1 MYKLLLK
8 LDMPVLKSDSHLVKT
23 IKRKILKPIG
33 YYFRKKN
40 FNKHYSDLKIK

>member
-23 IKRKILKPIG
+23 IK
-33 YYFRKKN
+33 KKN
-40 FNKHYSDLKIK
+40 IKTNRILL